1 MKKKSAK
8 VTELELSVLQQIWNQ
23 SDQATVTEV
32 LEGWAGKKPG
42 YTTVLKTLQK
52 MEAKG
57 IVSHRQDGRR
67 YLYFPLLKRDQ
78 VTEGR
83 LKSIVSQIFSNNK
96 ISFAEYFIKSSDL
109 NLDEIAELKKVIAI
123 REKELKS

>member
-1 MKKKSAK
+1 MKKKNTK
-8 VTELELSVLQQIWNQ
+8 VTELELSVLQQIWNRN
-23 SDQATVTEV
+23 DEATVTEV
-32 LEGWAGKKPG
+32 LENWEGKKPG

-57 IVSHRQDGRR
+57 IVGHREDGRR
-67 YLYFPLLKRDQ
+67 YIYHPLLKRDQ

-83 LKSIVSQIFSNNK
+83 LKSIVSQIFSDNK

-109 NLDEIAELKKVIAI
+109 NLDEIAELKKVIAD

>member
-1 MKKKSAK
+1 MKTKSTK
-8 VTELELSVLQQIWNQ
+8 VTELELSVLQQLWNRK
-23 SDQATVTEV
+23 DQATVTEV
-32 LEGWAGKKPG
+32 LEGWSGKKPG
-42 YTTVLKTLQK
+42 YTTILKTLQK

-57 IVSHRQDGRR
+57 IVGHREDGRR
-67 YLYFPLLKRDQ
+67 YIYYPVLKKDQ

-83 LKSIVSQIFSNNK
+83 LKAIVSQIFSDNK

-109 NLDEIAELKKVIAI
+109 NLDEIAELKKVIAN

>member
-1 MKKKSAK
+1 MKKKNAK
-8 VTELELSVLQQIWNQ
+8 VTELELSVLQQIWNRN
-23 SDQATVTEV
+23 DQATVTEV
-32 LEGWAGKKPG
+32 LEAWPGKKPG

-83 LKSIVSQIFSNNK
+83 LKSIVSQIFANNK

-109 NLDEIAELKKVIAI
+109 NLEEIAELKKVIAN